1 MTLQEYINTEKRF
14 NKLFNKRCKNIPF
27 TTEEEQ
33 EYIRLVNILAESDR
47 QKEFYELIARGDYRI
62 GY

>member
-1 MTLQEYINTEKRF
+1 MTIQEYIDTEKRF

-27 TTEEEQ
+27 TMEEKQ
-33 EYIRLVNILAESDR
+33 EYIRLINILAENDR
-47 QKEFYELIARGDYRI
+47 QKEFCELIARGDYRI